1 MDYETKVDRECG
13 VYPQG
18 PGPYVDPM
26 KLNPRWRSRLT
37 WRHGYP
43 VITQELLRD
52 MGACTIP
59 FAFMQM
65 ETISDTGKRRGVL
78 FNASNLQDYER
89 RGSGNAHWLVHRLLD
104 LERPEL
110 NALCERYSAGSIDAD
125 QLLQSLRPDVVEP
138 KLASGA
144 SLVDIHTKAIAEARD
159 KLAEA
164 VTKAKRAG
172 LRVYAINGW
181 LKKVDDQTIEGGT
194 FRVVY
199 EESRSA

>member
-59 FAFMQM
+59 LAFMQM
-65 ETISDTGKRRGVL
+65 ETISDTGKRCGVL
-78 FNASNLQDYER
+78 FNASNLQDYG
-89 RGSGNAHWLVHRLLD
+89 GSNAHWLVHRLLN
-104 LERPEL
+104 LESPEL
-110 NALCERYSAGSIDAD
+110 NTLCWRYTAGSIDAD
-125 QLLQSLRPDVVEP
+125 QLLQSLRPEP

-181 LKKVDDQTIEGGT
+181 LTKVDDQTIEGGT